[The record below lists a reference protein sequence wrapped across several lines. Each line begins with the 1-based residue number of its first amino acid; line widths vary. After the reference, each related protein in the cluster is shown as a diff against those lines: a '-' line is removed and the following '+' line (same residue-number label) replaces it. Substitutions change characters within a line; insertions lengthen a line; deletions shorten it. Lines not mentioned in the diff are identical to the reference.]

1 MELIKARAP
10 KNWDG
15 QNMEFVLSTE
25 IIDGRSAPPKIG
37 AAYFW

>member
-1 MELIKARAP
+1 MELIKSLAP
-10 KNWDG
+10 KNWDR

-25 IIDGRSAPPKIG
+25 IINGRSSPPKVE